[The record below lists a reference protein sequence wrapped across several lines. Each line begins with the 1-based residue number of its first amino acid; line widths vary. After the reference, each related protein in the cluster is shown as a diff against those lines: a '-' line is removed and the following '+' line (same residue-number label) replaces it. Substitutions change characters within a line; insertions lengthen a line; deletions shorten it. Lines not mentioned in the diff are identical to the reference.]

1 MVVDIPSMEIVE
13 PGVLHMGSNLVI
25 IIPPNSNKKVRA
37 NTTHLS
43 LYVYQELAIHVPIL
57 TSGFIRA
64 KMTVR
69 QSPHWGPT

>member
-43 LYVYQELAIHVPIL
+43 L
-57 TSGFIRA
+57 
-64 KMTVR
+64 
-69 QSPHWGPT
+69 